1 MIYYFCGHR
10 GCGKNYLANQIT
22 EKLNIKTID
31 TGPIIRKAYKQFNKE
46 NIGFG
51 EWMKKN
57 EIKYGKNFSNML
69 ICKLVKIENGKDYII
84 IGYRSIEGIYYFNEN
99 FKVKEYSI
107 FFIDGDYDLFR
118 ENYNKRE
125 KTNISDDEYRGII
138 EIEKKMGIDKL
149 KEFVLDNNAIGT
161 YYYKK
166 ENDKEIY
173 DDVLRKIKN
182 RKINKEEIE
191 Y

>member
-1 MIYYFCGHR
+1 MLYYFCGHR

-22 EKLNIKTID
+22 EKLNINTID
-31 TGPIIRKAYKQFNKE
+31 TGPIIRKAYKKFNTE
-46 NIGFG
+46 NIGLG
-51 EWMKKN
+51 EWIKKN

-69 ICKLVKIENGKDYII
+69 ICKLVKIENEKDYII
-84 IGYRSIEGIYYFNEN
+84 IGYRSIEGIQYFNDN
-99 FKVKEYSI
+99 FKVKEYGI

-125 KTNISDDEYRGII
+125 KTNISDDEYREII
-138 EIEKKMGIDKL
+138 EIEKKMGLDKL
-149 KEFVLDNNAIGT
+149 KEFVLNNNALGT

-166 ENDKEIY
+166 ENDNEIY
-173 DDVLRKIKN
+173 DDVLRKIKD
-182 RKINKEEIE
+182 RKRNKKEIE